1 MLPKFNKIGEN
12 IQSSSQNSQ
21 IPCYM
26 RIMKNIF
33 VLSISLVALSAGA
46 GLGLSALHQ
55 STVPSQASVLSTPLI
70 ETGANGFVIPT
81 YVPDAT
87 QSVAALETLTT
98 PDLES
103 DNVVFDTPSTATA
116 IPSTP
121 AIEVATPDVPNVE
134 SEEPFVSPKA
144 IVRATPNR
152 KPASVVTRA
161 AITMPR
167 IVLQP
172 AVQERAAEATNS
184 LKYVVGVYR

>member
-1 MLPKFNKIGEN
+1 MMLPKFNKIGEN

-103 DNVVFDTPSTATA
+103 DNVVFDTLSTATA

-144 IVRATPNR
+144 IV
-152 KPASVVTRA
+152 
-161 AITMPR
+161 
-167 IVLQP
+167 IVC
-172 AVQERAAEATNS
+172 
-184 LKYVVGVYR
+184 